1 MVMLAGSAAC
11 AAPLHGALLRYT
23 IPAASGNAA
32 LGATLASVG
41 DWNADGIA
49 DLAIGDPG
57 FSGGAGQVLVVSG
70 DDGSVLQTYTGS
82 TGQAFGSALAVL
94 DANGDGST
102 DLAVGASGGNGSVSI
117 YSGLDGALLQTITA
131 ASPGAGSLFGAA
143 LANAGDQNADGKQD
157 LFIGAPGTNALSG
170 SVLVVSGADGALL
183 GTLTPGAT
191 GGEFGAALATVGDLS
206 ADGKADL
213 AVGSPGAGAG
223 TGLVQLVRSSDGSE
237 IVASTGSI
245 AAARLGAKLGLVD
258 DRNADSVADL
268 VAGSGSGGS
277 AFVLSG
283 SSLALIADV
292 SLAGAAAGQPVVSG
306 GALDV
311 DFNGSTELLIGYPG
325 AAPLPKVAVLP
336 APLAPEPAEY
346 SGSTAGSGFGAAVVV
361 LPGLGFAIGE
371 PAAAGGAVH
380 VYTAAVD
387 TDGDGIPD
395 IDDHCPNS
403 ILTPTVVFGD
413 TDTGVEN
420 RVDEEGCSIADLFA
434 ALEPESG
441 WKNHGQFVSSSVK
454 LVKRLQRDGTIDKS
468 EAQALKT
475 GAAHSDIGKKDK
487 PEKPAKPGKP
497 GKPGKPSDDA
507 AGDDNGTDD
516 QGDDSGGNGHG
527 HGNGHGGKP
536 DKPAKPGKPKK

>member
-1 MVMLAGSAAC
+1 MVMLAGTAAW
-11 AAPLHGALLRYT
+11 AAPLHGASLRYT
-23 IPAASGNAA
+23 IPAAAGNAA
-32 LGATLASVG
+32 LGSSLASVG

-57 FSGGAGQVLVVSG
+57 FSSGAGQVIVVSG
-70 DDGSVLQTYTGS
+70 DDGSILQTYDGAAGS
-82 TGQAFGSALAVL
+82 AFGSALAVV
-94 DANGDGST
+94 DANGDGT
-102 DLAVGASGGNGSVSI
+102 ADLAVGASGGNGSVSI
-117 YSGLDGALLQTITA
+117 YSGVDGALLQTITA

-157 LFIGAPGTNALSG
+157 LFVGAPGTNALSG
-170 SVLVVSGADGALL
+170 SVQVVSGADGAVLASL
-183 GTLTPGAT
+183 IPVAT

-206 ADGKADL
+206 ADGKVDL
-213 AVGSPGAGAG
+213 AVGSPGANAG
-223 TGLVQLVRSSDGSE
+223 NGLVQLVRSSDGTE
-237 IVASTGSI
+237 ITASLGSVAG
-245 AAARLGAKLGLVD
+245 ARLGARLGLVD

-283 SSLALIADV
+283 ADLALVSDV
-292 SLAGAAAGQPVVSG
+292 SLLGAAAGQPVVSG

-325 AAPLPKVAVLP
+325 ASPLPKVAVLP
-336 APLAPEPAEY
+336 APVAPEPAEY
-346 SGSTAGSGFGAAVVV
+346 TGSAAGSGFGAAVVV

-387 TDGDGIPD
+387 TDGDGVPD
-395 IDDHCPNS
+395 IDDHCPDS

-413 TDTGVEN
+413 EDTGVEN
-420 RVDEEGCSIADLFA
+420 RVDEDGCSIADLFA

-454 LVKRLQRDGTIDKS
+454 LVKSLLRDGTIDKS
-468 EAQALKT
+468 EAKLLKT
-475 GAAHSDIGKKDK
+475 GAAHSNVGKPTK
-487 PEKPAKPGKP
+487 PAKPQKPAKPAKPGKP
-497 GKPGKPSDDA
+497 SGGADDDGDDSADDGGSSGKPNKPGKPA
-507 AGDDNGTDD
+507 
-516 QGDDSGGNGHG
+516 
-527 HGNGHGGKP
+527 KP
-536 DKPAKPGKPKK
+536 AKPAKPGKPKK